1 MALLS
6 LTSPPREA
14 DPVPHQLQ
22 REESGAHQQAR
33 AENAM
38 FRYKRVLGDRLRAR
52 MFDAQE
58 REAMIGMLVINRMTE
73 LRMPESTAVVN

>member
-1 MALLS
+1 
-6 LTSPPREA
+6 
-14 DPVPHQLQ
+14 
-22 REESGAHQQAR
+22 
-33 AENAM
+33 M